1 MDGAFHQ
8 GTGKTHLYR
17 HVTDLLTTLGVGF
30 RSGAAIGA
38 AAVNM
43 GGNAATLHSLFAFP
57 REDAASKKQREQGLR
72 PPKAA
77 NKAPHKLDPL
87 MGEALAAGRASF
99 ADVHF
104 LIIDEISTVSCQF
117 LSFID
122 ERYVHNNCRVSQCHP
137 RGT

>member
-1 MDGAFHQ
+1 MN
-8 GTGKTHLYR
+8 
-17 HVTDLLTTLGVGF
+17 LGVSF

-43 GGNAATLHSLFAFP
+43 GGSAATLHSLFAFP
-57 REDAASKKQREQGLR
+57 REDSASKKQREQGLR
-72 PPKAA
+72 PPKAS
-77 NKAPHKLDPL
+77 NKAPQKLEPL
-87 MGEALAAGRASF
+87 LGDALATGRASF

-122 ERYVHNNCRVSQCHP
+122 ERYGANGVGPRDSTVSP
-137 RGT
+137 